1 MTHNTQMNNKRK
13 ATPVYVYT
21 TQEGSWKLKPQQ
33 PYRFEL
39 DSLDGNADLDNVDM
53 YLGNADK
60 YGF

>member
-1 MTHNTQMNNKRK
+1 MNNKRK

-21 TQEGSWKLKPQQ
+21 TQEGSWELKPQQ

-39 DSLDGNADLDNVDM
+39 DSLDSKADLGNADM